1 MLVLAEESV
10 ARAAGAPILAEV
22 LGYGLSADGYHATAP
37 HPEGEGAAR
46 AIRGALKAAGIT
58 PQDVG
63 YINGHGTGTP
73 KNDSAESNAV
83 RAAFGEAADKTALSS
98 SKSMIGHLLGAAARS
113 RPSSPSRPWWNRPPR
128 RPPTSPAPTPNA
140 DSTPSPTPAA
150 NWP

>member
-10 ARAAGAPILAEV
+10 ARAAGAPVLAEV

-46 AIRGALKAAGIT
+46 AIRGALKAGLSIT
-58 PQDVG
+58 PGDVG

-83 RAAFGEAADKTALSS
+83 RAAFGEAAQKTALSS
-98 SKSMIGHLLGAAARS
+98 SKSMIGHLLGAA
-113 RPSSPSRPWWNRPPR
+113 
-128 RPPTSPAPTPNA
+128 
-140 DSTPSPTPAA
+140 
-150 NWP
+150 